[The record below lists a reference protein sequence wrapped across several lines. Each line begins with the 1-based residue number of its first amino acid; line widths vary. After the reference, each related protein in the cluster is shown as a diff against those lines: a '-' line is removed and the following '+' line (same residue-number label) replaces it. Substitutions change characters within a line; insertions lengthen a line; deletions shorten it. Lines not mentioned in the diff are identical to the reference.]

1 MDEKEKM
8 ALAMEF
14 AEVTTRFKK
23 TIREGPHSE
32 DIKRNEFK
40 LLMLIIDRV
49 TPEVKGVKVSE
60 LSTVLDITPAA
71 VTHIINALEKKE
83 YLERLSDKSDR
94 RIVLVRLT
102 EAGINAIDDM
112 KKQFFLGLKELIGFL
127 GEKDSRE
134 FIRII
139 ELVTKF
145 HHQKMNNMDSRT

>member
-102 EAGINAIDDM
+102 EAGLNAIDDM

-145 HHQKMNNMDSRT
+145 HHQKMNKMEGGS

>member
-8 ALAMEF
+8 TLAMEF

-40 LLMLIIDRV
+40 LLMLITDRI

-83 YLERLSDKSDR
+83 YLERLSDKTDR
-94 RIVLVRLT
+94 RIVLVRPT
-102 EAGINAIDDM
+102 EAGLSAIEAM
-112 KKQFFLGLKELIGFL
+112 KKQFLLGLKELIGFL

-139 ELVTKF
+139 DLVITF
-145 HHQKMNNMDSRT
+145 HYQKRDNKENRS